1 MGALKTGGQGS
12 VYKGKRIAGIAETST
27 PSTSGDVQINAQLNN
42 AEKYLENGRVA
53 EALPMYK
60 NLANV
65 EVPEAMY
72 RYWNLALIN
81 SNENISCNE
90 ALDFITRAGNK
101 DYVPAKRT
109 LGFLY
114 SFAADTIVLKQYGY
128 ERCNLT
134 RNISGGAKLLM
145 EAMLFGDSAAVRFL
159 EELNLKIS
167 SRKYK
172 TTQ

>member
-1 MGALKTGGQGS
+1 
-12 VYKGKRIAGIAETST
+12 
-27 PSTSGDVQINAQLNN
+27 
-42 AEKYLENGRVA
+42 
-53 EALPMYK
+53 
-60 NLANV
+60 
-65 EVPEAMY
+65 MY
-72 RYWNLALIN
+72 RYGNLALRN

-90 ALDFITRAGNK
+90 ALDFITKAGNK
-101 DYVPAKRT
+101 NYVPAKRT

-145 EAMLFGDSAAVRFL
+145 EAMLLGDSMSGRFL
-159 EELNLKIS
+159 EELNEKIS

-172 TTQ
+172 TAQ